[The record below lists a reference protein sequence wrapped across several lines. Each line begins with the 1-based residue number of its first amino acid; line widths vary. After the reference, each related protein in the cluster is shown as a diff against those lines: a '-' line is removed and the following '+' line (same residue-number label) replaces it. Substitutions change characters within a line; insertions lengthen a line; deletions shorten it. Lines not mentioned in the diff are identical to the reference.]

1 MGCDGGT
8 IVQRRDLIV
17 KTKKEEKKPD
27 KESVNYAAWNL
38 CRLTK
43 EYLSEPIVVDKIG
56 YLYNKTSLLECLVD
70 KKQKK
75 KHEAVIGHISKLSDL
90 LEAKLEKNPN
100 YVDEPSDDQTT
111 IDKTSVTRSG
121 TARFICP
128 VTKEEIRGQF
138 PVYII
143 KSCGHVINGEALD
156 LAKKD
161 GFCMLCEKPFHSESD
176 VLRLNPEPEVA
187 NQLMEALKASSSNDK
202 KRKQKSSSS
211 KEEKQK
217 KKQKE
222 DTSSSGLVVPANA
235 NPEVYKSIFS
245 SSSNE

>member
-17 KTKKEEKKPD
+17 KTKKEEKKAD

-43 EYLSEPIVVDKIG
+43 ENLSEPIVVDKIG

-75 KHEAVIGHISKLSDL
+75 KHESVIGHVSKLSDL
-90 LEAKLEKNPN
+90 LEARLEKNPN
-100 YVDEPSDDQTT
+100 FVEEPSDDQTT

-143 KSCGHVINGEALD
+143 KSCGHVISGEALD

-161 GFCMLCEKPFHSESD
+161 GYCMLCEKPFNADSD
-176 VLRLNPEPEVA
+176 VMRLNPEPEVA
-187 NQLMEALKASSSNDK
+187 NQLIESLKSSASNEK
-202 KRKQKSSSS
+202 KRKQKSS

-222 DTSSSGLVVPANA
+222 DKSSTLVVPTNA

-245 SSSNE
+245 SASNE